1 MTSSGSKLTHWGQ
14 KWGNVP
20 FSSISSWASGE
31 THPWNH
37 ELVLLCFLCTNWSG
51 LTQIWRMLIHISSK
65 EPQFQI
71 WSLVWC
77 WPRESLEYRGLSS
90 SFWQAPVREL
100 ERGCRRDTRRLHASA
115 SCGCHATC
123 HQLVGL
129 QIYTYI
135 YIYIYV
141 AQRVNV
147 CLQCGRPGFD
157 SWVGKIPWRRK
168 WQSTT
173 ALLPGKFHGQRGL
186 IGYSPSGHKE
196 LDTTEQLHSYIC
208 VCV

>member
-1 MTSSGSKLTHWGQ
+1 MASSGSKLTHWGQ

-37 ELVLLCFLCTNWSG
+37 ELVLLCFLCTNWSS
-51 LTQIWRMLIHISSK
+51 LTPIRRMLIHISSK
-65 EPQFQI
+65 EPQFRI
-71 WSLVWC
+71 WSLAWC

-100 ERGCRRDTRRLHASA
+100 ARDCRRDTRRPHASA
-115 SCGCHATC
+115 SCGCHAAC

-135 YIYIYV
+135 YIYV
-141 AQRVNV
+141 AQTVNV

-173 ALLPGKFHGQRGL
+173 ALLPGKFHGRRGL
-186 IGYSPSGHKE
+186 IGYSPSGRKE
-196 LDTTEQLHSYIC
+196 LDTTERLHSCIC